1 LQVVEQQFSLPQ
13 RAVPGAAGVEC
24 QLVVRAWCQGTAGP
38 LRKLAEKSPDEIWA
52 IQLEM
57 ESLEQ
62 VAEQVLRLARSGIPG
77 VHRREDRTDGQD

>member
-1 LQVVEQQFSLPQ
+1 M
-13 RAVPGAAGVEC
+13 
-24 QLVVRAWCQGTAGP
+24 VRAWCQGTAGP

>member
-1 LQVVEQQFSLPQ
+1 
-13 RAVPGAAGVEC
+13 
-24 QLVVRAWCQGTAGP
+24 
-38 LRKLAEKSPDEIWA
+38 
-52 IQLEM
+52 M